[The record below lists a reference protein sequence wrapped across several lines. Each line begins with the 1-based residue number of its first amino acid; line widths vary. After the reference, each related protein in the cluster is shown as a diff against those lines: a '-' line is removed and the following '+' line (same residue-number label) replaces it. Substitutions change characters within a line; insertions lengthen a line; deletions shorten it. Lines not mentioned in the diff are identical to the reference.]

1 MDDLRAALVIEV
13 ERIADRL
20 RGLSQARLTEPVP
33 GHASRADAAR
43 SAAQALADAAACI
56 EAGRAADHVG
66 DVDRAADADT
76 DTGLRPARDLHV
88 LPALTVFA
96 AGDQV
101 AVTGHDL
108 IAALAAVP
116 DGEVEPDFGKLARRA
131 LEELRTL
138 RRLL

>member
-1 MDDLRAALVIEV
+1 MEDLRAVLVDLAVEV
-13 ERIADRL
+13 ERVAGRL
-20 RGLSQARLTEPVP
+20 RSLSQARLTAPVP
-33 GHASRADAAR
+33 GHASRAEAAR
-43 SAAQALADAAACI
+43 STAQALADAAAVL
-56 EAGRAADHVG
+56 EAKPEPAAD
-66 DVDRAADADT
+66 VDATAGASQT
-76 DTGLRPARDLHV
+76 APRPRV
-88 LPALTVFA
+88 LPTLTEFA

-116 DGEVEPDFGKLARRA
+116 DGEVEPDIGKLARHA